1 MELGKFSALVL
12 MVLCLGASLAV
23 GVAHA
28 AEVKAWRVE
37 GKLIR
42 VGDSKARVSAL
53 AGEPDSKENVRK
65 AVDTGDEK
73 KGEKVDVWRYNIPN
87 KDKIYIIHF
96 RDSKVSKIEWE
107 RH

>member
-1 MELGKFSALVL
+1 MELRDSSVLVL
-12 MVLCLGASLAV
+12 IVLFLGASLAV
-23 GVAHA
+23 AGARA

-42 VGDSKARVSAL
+42 VGDSKARVSSL
-53 AGEPDSKENVRK
+53 AGDPDSRENVRK

-73 KGEKVDVWRYNIPN
+73 KGEKVDVWRYKIQN

-96 RDSKVSKIEWE
+96 RDSKVSKIQWE